1 MMAVLVPH
9 ERQPFS
15 PDPLR
20 APTLPRYFIHD
31 HGTPIDPKA
40 MRGAYLARD
49 WPSLVASKLFSCL
62 PFSNFTPTG
71 QDLPLTPTNLSSQ
84 SLIDELMLPSCY
96 AYSGTRL
103 APKGRD
109 VMSGASEGSA
119 HPPWSRRTP
128 AADDMSVEEEPCR
141 NVDYL
146 SHEWREEDLWAS
158 WCYITARRS
167 GYSNGVRLENASWR
181 TWAKAKHN
189 LGTVP
194 PGALDWLKDCDVTWL
209 YGPLKTSSSTEGSTL
224 DVSPSLGRIKTP
236 SFHLDR
242 KPILKKKTAS
252 ETMLQRSLS
261 RRSRLQHTRA
271 ILEAQ
276 EAVGWAQ
283 PALISSN
290 FDLDHACHRTESSTY
305 SMNGTLTTV
314 SSLTWPSEQR
324 HVRFNDEVEQCI
336 AVEVKE
342 GDEEDWPATFED
354 GSSSDDGVVMVRPTS
369 GISSLGNRG
378 ILLHSLSSDGKT
390 ITPLPPAS
398 LNYQGDSI
406 ESKDGR
412 IHNMFCAL
420 RTPTLSPTPL
430 METLRA
436 PSQPASFLLD
446 EDDEDWS
453 NTDQDRGWYIPKDE
467 EGPGHRPEE
476 ITATN
481 VFMPRGEGE
490 GEGEAASDSP
500 LGRVVNNVN
509 TARDIAHVIYDGVWR
524 Q

>member
-1 MMAVLVPH
+1 MMAVLAPH

-20 APTLPRYFIHD
+20 APTLPRYFVHD
-31 HGTPIDPKA
+31 HRTPIDPKA

-49 WPSLVASKLFSCL
+49 WPSLAAFKLFSCL
-62 PFSNFTPTG
+62 PSPNSTPTG

-84 SLIDELMLPSCY
+84 SLIDEPILPSCY
-96 AYSGTRL
+96 AYS
-103 APKGRD
+103 
-109 VMSGASEGSA
+109 SA

-167 GYSNGVRLENASWR
+167 DYSNGVRLENASWR

-194 PGALDWLKDCDVTWL
+194 PETLDWLKDCDVTWL

-236 SFHLDR
+236 RFHLDR

-252 ETMLQRSLS
+252 ETMLQRLLS
-261 RRSRLQHTRA
+261 RRSRPQHARA

-276 EAVGWAQ
+276 DAVGWAQ

-314 SSLTWPSEQR
+314 PSLTWPSEQR
-324 HVRFNDEVEQCI
+324 HVRFNGEVEQCI

-342 GDEEDWPATFED
+342 GDEEDWPAPFED
-354 GSSSDDGVVMVRPTS
+354 ESSE
-369 GISSLGNRG
+369 
-378 ILLHSLSSDGKT
+378 K
-390 ITPLPPAS
+390 
-398 LNYQGDSI
+398 Q
-406 ESKDGR
+406 
-412 IHNMFCAL
+412 
-420 RTPTLSPTPL
+420 
-430 METLRA
+430 
-436 PSQPASFLLD
+436 
-446 EDDEDWS
+446 
-453 NTDQDRGWYIPKDE
+453 
-467 EGPGHRPEE
+467 
-476 ITATN
+476 
-481 VFMPRGEGE
+481 
-490 GEGEAASDSP
+490 
-500 LGRVVNNVN
+500 
-509 TARDIAHVIYDGVWR
+509 
-524 Q
+524 